1 MENIEKL
8 NEQFLHIQGLLSKKD
23 FAAAIEL
30 LDSMFKEYSA
40 IDWVGDNKITDAE
53 SEQMQK
59 LHYVYK
65 DFYAHHLITYY
76 CQLFTALVSLLDE
89 AAKYKNSITKA
100 YAHVDSILAEL
111 ENLEKVTQ
119 SEDSHNKLWLER
131 SDYKT
136 VKSMLSDCCGLP
148 QCGISQEDYQDFL
161 YTYNHQPDLLDD
173 EDTVEDDEDTV
184 EDDEDGY
191 LDMDN
196 DYDDIEDYFEK
207 KSWCNIHFY
216 CLGVVKSCTVG
227 GNINYRSII
236 DKLQHDIGI
245 SPEVW
250 QLKDDSEFNVVKKM
264 EALVTSKLC
273 NFNPTIDID
282 HNILPTLLEQVDN
295 SNAPL
300 SIEVVA
306 TLNYRELGTTCIG
319 YVVSGKLTVGDKVK
333 LNFALGNGEHAPE
346 LDDND
351 VLSAKVTWIETN
363 GTELTTKA
371 IANQTLSFGLDIERF
386 LLPETI
392 SSVEHYEV

>member
-1 MENIEKL
+1 MKDINVL
-8 NEQFLHIQGLLSKKD
+8 NEKFLTAQELWEKNE
-23 FAAAIEL
+23 FASAFEM
-30 LDSMFKEYSA
+30 LDGMYKEYSA
-40 IDWVGDNKITDAE
+40 MDWIEEGVSTDADANE
-53 SEQMQK
+53 LQQA
-59 LHYVYK
+59 LHYIYK
-65 DFYAHHLITYY
+65 DFYAHHLINYY

-111 ENLEKVTQ
+111 GNLEKVAP
-119 SEDSHNKLWLER
+119 SEDSHHRLWLER

-161 YTYNHQPDLLDD
+161 YTYNHQPDLL
-173 EDTVEDDEDTV
+173 DDEDTV

-250 QLKDDSEFNVVKKM
+250 QLKDDSEFKVVKKM

-333 LNFALGNGEHAPE
+333 LNFALGNGEHAPK

-371 IANQTLSFGLDIERF
+371 IANQSLSFRLDIERY

-392 SSVEHYEV
+392 SSMEHYKV

>member
-1 MENIEKL
+1 MKDINVL
-8 NEQFLHIQGLLSKKD
+8 NEKFLTAQELWEKNE
-23 FAAAIEL
+23 FASAFEM
-30 LDSMFKEYSA
+30 LDGMYKEYSA
-40 IDWVGDNKITDAE
+40 MDWIEEGVSTDADAN
-53 SEQMQK
+53 EQQQA
-59 LHYVYK
+59 LHYIYK
-65 DFYAHHLITYY
+65 DFYAHHLINYY

-89 AAKYKNSITKA
+89 AAKYKNNITKA

-111 ENLEKVTQ
+111 ENLEKVAP
-119 SEDSHNKLWLER
+119 SEYSHHKLWLER

-173 EDTVEDDEDTV
+173 EDTGEDDED
-184 EDDEDGY
+184 DY
-191 LDMDN
+191 FDMDN

-250 QLKDDSEFNVVKKM
+250 QLKDDSEFKVVKKM
-264 EALVTSKLC
+264 EDFVTSKLC

-333 LNFALGNGEHAPE
+333 LNFALGNGEHTPE

-371 IANQTLSFGLDIERF
+371 IANQTLSFGLDIERY

-392 SSVEHYEV
+392 SSVEHCKV

>member
-1 MENIEKL
+1 MKDINVL
-8 NEQFLHIQGLLSKKD
+8 NEKFLTAQELWKKNE
-23 FAAAIEL
+23 FASAFEM
-30 LDSMFKEYSA
+30 LDGMYKEYSA
-40 IDWVGDNKITDAE
+40 MDWIEEGVSTDADAN
-53 SEQMQK
+53 EQQQA
-59 LHYVYK
+59 LHYIYK
-65 DFYAHHLITYY
+65 DFYAHHLINYY

-89 AAKYKNSITKA
+89 AAKYKNNITKA

-111 ENLEKVTQ
+111 ENLEKVAP
-119 SEDSHNKLWLER
+119 SEYSHHKLWLER

-173 EDTVEDDEDTV
+173 EDTGEDDED
-184 EDDEDGY
+184 DY
-191 LDMDN
+191 FDMDN
-196 DYDDIEDYFEK
+196 DYDDIEDYFER

-264 EALVTSKLC
+264 EDFVTSKLC

-333 LNFALGNGEHAPE
+333 LNFALGNGEHTPK

-371 IANQTLSFGLDIERF
+371 IANQTLSFGLDIERY

-392 SSVEHYEV
+392 SSVEHYKV

>member
-1 MENIEKL
+1 MKDINVL
-8 NEQFLHIQGLLSKKD
+8 NEKFLTAQELWEKNE
-23 FAAAIEL
+23 FASAFEM
-30 LDSMFKEYSA
+30 LDGMYKEYSA
-40 IDWVGDNKITDAE
+40 MDWIEEGVSTDADAN
-53 SEQMQK
+53 EQQQA
-59 LHYVYK
+59 LHYIYK
-65 DFYAHHLITYY
+65 DFYAHHLINYY

-89 AAKYKNSITKA
+89 AAKYKNNITKA

-111 ENLEKVTQ
+111 ENLEKVAP
-119 SEDSHNKLWLER
+119 SEYSHHKLWLER

-173 EDTVEDDEDTV
+173 EDTGEDDED
-184 EDDEDGY
+184 DY
-191 LDMDN
+191 FDMDN

-250 QLKDDSEFNVVKKM
+250 QLKDDSEFKVVKKM
-264 EALVTSKLC
+264 EDFVTSKLC

-333 LNFALGNGEHAPE
+333 LNFALGNGEHTPK

-371 IANQTLSFGLDIERF
+371 IANQTLSFGLDIERY

-392 SSVEHYEV
+392 SSVEHYKV

>member
-1 MENIEKL
+1 MKDINVL
-8 NEQFLHIQGLLSKKD
+8 NEKFLTAQELWKKNE
-23 FAAAIEL
+23 FASAFEM
-30 LDSMFKEYSA
+30 LDGMYKEYSA
-40 IDWVGDNKITDAE
+40 MDWIEEGVSTDADANE
-53 SEQMQK
+53 LQQA
-59 LHYVYK
+59 LHYIYK
-65 DFYAHHLITYY
+65 DFYAHHLINYY

-89 AAKYKNSITKA
+89 AAKYKNNITKA

-111 ENLEKVTQ
+111 ENLEKVAP
-119 SEDSHNKLWLER
+119 SEYSHHKLWLER

-173 EDTVEDDEDTV
+173 EDTGEDDED
-184 EDDEDGY
+184 DY
-191 LDMDN
+191 FDMDN

-236 DKLQHDIGI
+236 DKLQYDIGI

-333 LNFALGNGEHAPE
+333 LNFALGNGEHTPK

-371 IANQTLSFGLDIERF
+371 IANQTLSFGLDIERY

-392 SSVEHYEV
+392 SSVEHYKV

>member
-1 MENIEKL
+1 MKDINVL
-8 NEQFLHIQGLLSKKD
+8 NEKFLTAQELWEKNE
-23 FAAAIEL
+23 FASAFEM
-30 LDSMFKEYSA
+30 LDGMYKEYSA
-40 IDWVGDNKITDAE
+40 MDWIEEGVSTDADANE
-53 SEQMQK
+53 LQQA
-59 LHYVYK
+59 LHYIYK
-65 DFYAHHLITYY
+65 DFYAHHLINYY

-111 ENLEKVTQ
+111 GNLEKVAP
-119 SEDSHNKLWLER
+119 SEDSHHKLWLER

-173 EDTVEDDEDTV
+173 EDTVEDDED
-184 EDDEDGY
+184 DY
-191 LDMDN
+191 FDMDN

-250 QLKDDSEFNVVKKM
+250 QLKDDSEFKVVKKM

-306 TLNYRELGTTCIG
+306 TLNYSELGTTCIG

-333 LNFALGNGEHAPE
+333 LNFALGNGEHAPK

-371 IANQTLSFGLDIERF
+371 IANQSLSFGLDIERY

-392 SSVEHYEV
+392 SSVEHYKV

>member
-1 MENIEKL
+1 MKDINVL
-8 NEQFLHIQGLLSKKD
+8 NEKFLTAQELWKKNE
-23 FAAAIEL
+23 FASAFEM
-30 LDSMFKEYSA
+30 LDGIYKEYSA
-40 IDWVGDNKITDAE
+40 MDWIEEGVSTDADAN
-53 SEQMQK
+53 EQQQA
-59 LHYVYK
+59 LHYIYK
-65 DFYAHHLITYY
+65 DFYAHHLINYY

-89 AAKYKNSITKA
+89 AAKYKNNITKA

-111 ENLEKVTQ
+111 ENLEKVAP
-119 SEDSHNKLWLER
+119 SEYSHHKLWLER

-173 EDTVEDDEDTV
+173 EDTGEDDED
-184 EDDEDGY
+184 DY
-191 LDMDN
+191 FDMDN

-371 IANQTLSFGLDIERF
+371 IANQTLSFGLDIERY

-392 SSVEHYEV
+392 SGVEHYKV

>member
-1 MENIEKL
+1 MKDINVL
-8 NEQFLHIQGLLSKKD
+8 NEKFLTAQELWKKNE
-23 FAAAIEL
+23 FASAFEM
-30 LDSMFKEYSA
+30 LDGMYKEYSA
-40 IDWVGDNKITDAE
+40 MDWIEEGVSTDADAN
-53 SEQMQK
+53 EQQQA
-59 LHYVYK
+59 LHYIYK
-65 DFYAHHLITYY
+65 DFYAHHLINYY

-89 AAKYKNSITKA
+89 AAKYKNNITKA

-111 ENLEKVTQ
+111 ENLEKVAP
-119 SEDSHNKLWLER
+119 SEYSHHKLWLER

-136 VKSMLSDCCGLP
+136 VKSMLSDCCELP

-173 EDTVEDDEDTV
+173 EDTGEDDED
-184 EDDEDGY
+184 DY
-191 LDMDN
+191 FYMDN

-250 QLKDDSEFNVVKKM
+250 QLKDDSEFKVVKKM
-264 EALVTSKLC
+264 EDFVTSKLC

-333 LNFALGNGEHAPE
+333 LNFALGNGEHTPE

-363 GTELTTKA
+363 GIELTTKA
-371 IANQTLSFGLDIERF
+371 IANQTLSFGLDIERY

-392 SSVEHYEV
+392 SSVEHYKV

>member
-1 MENIEKL
+1 MKDINVL
-8 NEQFLHIQGLLSKKD
+8 NEKFLTAQELWEKNE
-23 FAAAIEL
+23 FASAFEM
-30 LDSMFKEYSA
+30 LDGMYKEYSA
-40 IDWVGDNKITDAE
+40 MDWIEEGVSTDADAN
-53 SEQMQK
+53 EQQQA
-59 LHYVYK
+59 LHYIYK
-65 DFYAHHLITYY
+65 DFYAHHLINYY

-89 AAKYKNSITKA
+89 AAKYKNNITKA

-111 ENLEKVTQ
+111 ENLEKVAP
-119 SEDSHNKLWLER
+119 SEYSHHKLWLER

-173 EDTVEDDEDTV
+173 EDTGEDDED
-184 EDDEDGY
+184 DY
-191 LDMDN
+191 FDMDN

-250 QLKDDSEFNVVKKM
+250 QLKDDSEFKVVKKM
-264 EALVTSKLC
+264 EDFVTSKLC

-333 LNFALGNGEHAPE
+333 LNFALGNGEHTPE

-371 IANQTLSFGLDIERF
+371 IANQTLSFGLDIERY

>member
-1 MENIEKL
+1 MKDINVL
-8 NEQFLHIQGLLSKKD
+8 NEKFLTAQELWKKNE
-23 FAAAIEL
+23 FASAFEM
-30 LDSMFKEYSA
+30 LDEMYKEYSA
-40 IDWVGDNKITDAE
+40 MDWIEEGVSTDADANE
-53 SEQMQK
+53 LQQA
-59 LHYVYK
+59 LHYIYK

-111 ENLEKVTQ
+111 ENLEKVAP
-119 SEDSHNKLWLER
+119 SEYSHHKLWLER

-161 YTYNHQPDLLDD
+161 YTYTHQPDLLDD
-173 EDTVEDDEDTV
+173 EDTVEDDE
-184 EDDEDGY
+184 EGC

-250 QLKDDSEFNVVKKM
+250 QLKDDSEFKVVKKM

-392 SSVEHYEV
+392 SSVEHYKV

>member
-1 MENIEKL
+1 MKEINVL
-8 NEQFLHIQGLLSKKD
+8 NEKFLTAQELWEKNE
-23 FAAAIEL
+23 FASAFEM
-30 LDSMFKEYSA
+30 LDGMYKEYSA
-40 IDWVGDNKITDAE
+40 MDWIEEGVSTDADANE
-53 SEQMQK
+53 LQQA
-59 LHYVYK
+59 LHYIYK
-65 DFYAHHLITYY
+65 DFYAHHLINYY

-111 ENLEKVTQ
+111 GNLEKVAP
-119 SEDSHNKLWLER
+119 SEDSHHKLWLER

-161 YTYNHQPDLLDD
+161 YTYNHQPDLL
-173 EDTVEDDEDTV
+173 DDEDTV

-250 QLKDDSEFNVVKKM
+250 QLKDDSEFKVVKKM

-333 LNFALGNGEHAPE
+333 LNFALGNGEHTPK

-371 IANQTLSFGLDIERF
+371 IANQTLSFGLDIERY

-392 SSVEHYEV
+392 SGVEHYKV

>member
-1 MENIEKL
+1 MKDINVL
-8 NEQFLHIQGLLSKKD
+8 NEKFLTAQELWEKNE
-23 FAAAIEL
+23 FASAFEM
-30 LDSMFKEYSA
+30 LDGMYKEYSA
-40 IDWVGDNKITDAE
+40 MDWIEEGVSTDADAN
-53 SEQMQK
+53 EQQQA
-59 LHYVYK
+59 LHYIYK
-65 DFYAHHLITYY
+65 DFYAHHLINYY

-111 ENLEKVTQ
+111 GNLEKVAP
-119 SEDSHNKLWLER
+119 SEDSHHKLWLER

-136 VKSMLSDCCGLP
+136 VKSILSDCCGLP

-173 EDTVEDDEDTV
+173 EDTGEDDED
-184 EDDEDGY
+184 DY
-191 LDMDN
+191 FDMDN

-236 DKLQHDIGI
+236 DKLQYDIGI

-250 QLKDDSEFNVVKKM
+250 QLKDDSEFKVVKKM

-333 LNFALGNGEHAPE
+333 LNFALGNGEHTPK

-371 IANQTLSFGLDIERF
+371 IANQTLSFGLDIERY

-392 SSVEHYEV
+392 SGVEHYKV

>member
-1 MENIEKL
+1 MKDINVL
-8 NEQFLHIQGLLSKKD
+8 NEKFLTAQELWKKNE
-23 FAAAIEL
+23 FASAFEM
-30 LDSMFKEYSA
+30 LDGMYKEYSA
-40 IDWVGDNKITDAE
+40 MDWIEEGVSTDADAN
-53 SEQMQK
+53 EQQQA
-59 LHYVYK
+59 LHYIYK
-65 DFYAHHLITYY
+65 DFYAHHLINYY

-89 AAKYKNSITKA
+89 AAKYKNNITKA

-111 ENLEKVTQ
+111 ENLEKVAP
-119 SEDSHNKLWLER
+119 SEYSHHKLWLER

-173 EDTVEDDEDTV
+173 EDTGEDDED
-184 EDDEDGY
+184 DY
-191 LDMDN
+191 FDMDN

-250 QLKDDSEFNVVKKM
+250 QLKDDSEFKVVKKM

-333 LNFALGNGEHAPE
+333 LNFALGNGEHTPK

-371 IANQTLSFGLDIERF
+371 IANQTLSFGLDIERY

-392 SSVEHYEV
+392 SGVEHYKV

>member
-1 MENIEKL
+1 MKDINVL
-8 NEQFLHIQGLLSKKD
+8 NEKFLTAQELWKKNE
-23 FAAAIEL
+23 FASAFEM
-30 LDSMFKEYSA
+30 LDGMYKEYSA
-40 IDWVGDNKITDAE
+40 MDWIEEGVSTDADANE
-53 SEQMQK
+53 LQQA
-59 LHYVYK
+59 LHYIYK
-65 DFYAHHLITYY
+65 DFYAHHLINYY

-89 AAKYKNSITKA
+89 AAKYKNNITKA

-111 ENLEKVTQ
+111 ENLEKVAP
-119 SEDSHNKLWLER
+119 SEYSHHKLWLER

-173 EDTVEDDEDTV
+173 EDTG

-250 QLKDDSEFNVVKKM
+250 QLKDDSEFKVVKKM

-333 LNFALGNGEHAPE
+333 LNFALGNGEHTPE

-371 IANQTLSFGLDIERF
+371 IANQTLSFGLDIERY

-392 SSVEHYEV
+392 SSVEHYKV

>member
-1 MENIEKL
+1 MKDINVL
-8 NEQFLHIQGLLSKKD
+8 NEKFLTAQELWKKNE
-23 FAAAIEL
+23 FASAFEM
-30 LDSMFKEYSA
+30 LDGMYKEYSA
-40 IDWVGDNKITDAE
+40 MDWIEEGVSTDADAN
-53 SEQMQK
+53 EQQQA
-59 LHYVYK
+59 LHYIYK
-65 DFYAHHLITYY
+65 DFYAHHLINYY

-89 AAKYKNSITKA
+89 AAKYKNNITKA

-111 ENLEKVTQ
+111 ENLEKVAP
-119 SEDSHNKLWLER
+119 SEYSHHKLWLER

-173 EDTVEDDEDTV
+173 EDTGEDDED
-184 EDDEDGY
+184 DY
-191 LDMDN
+191 FDMDN

-250 QLKDDSEFNVVKKM
+250 QLKDDSEFKVVKKM
-264 EALVTSKLC
+264 EDFVTSKLC

-306 TLNYRELGTTCIG
+306 TLNYIELGTTCIG

-333 LNFALGNGEHAPE
+333 LNFALGNREHTPE

-371 IANQTLSFGLDIERF
+371 IANQTLSFGLDIERY

-392 SSVEHYEV
+392 SSVEHYKV

>member
-1 MENIEKL
+1 MEDIEKL

-23 FAAAIEL
+23 FDAAIEL

-40 IDWVGDNKITDAE
+40 IDWVVDNKITDAE
-53 SEQMQK
+53 SEQMQM

-111 ENLEKVTQ
+111 GNLEKVTP
-119 SEDSHNKLWLER
+119 SEDSHHKLWLER
-131 SDYKT
+131 RDYKN
-136 VKSMLSDCCGLP
+136 VKSVLSDCCGLP

-161 YTYNHQPDLLDD
+161 YTYNHQPDLL
-173 EDTVEDDEDTV
+173 DDEDTV

-264 EALVTSKLC
+264 EDLVTSKLC

-392 SSVEHYEV
+392 SSVEHYKV

>member
-1 MENIEKL
+1 MKDINVL
-8 NEQFLHIQGLLSKKD
+8 NEKFLTAQELWKKNE
-23 FAAAIEL
+23 FASAFEM
-30 LDSMFKEYSA
+30 LDGMYKEYSA
-40 IDWVGDNKITDAE
+40 MDWIEEGVSTDADAN
-53 SEQMQK
+53 EQQQA
-59 LHYVYK
+59 LHYIYK
-65 DFYAHHLITYY
+65 DFYAHHLINYY

-89 AAKYKNSITKA
+89 AAKYKNNITKA

-111 ENLEKVTQ
+111 ENLEKVAP
-119 SEDSHNKLWLER
+119 SEYSHHKLWLER

-173 EDTVEDDEDTV
+173 EDTGEDDEDDYFDV
-184 EDDEDGY
+184 
-191 LDMDN
+191 DN

-250 QLKDDSEFNVVKKM
+250 QLKDDSEFKVVKKM

-333 LNFALGNGEHAPE
+333 LNFALGNGEHTPK

-371 IANQTLSFGLDIERF
+371 IANQTLSFGLDIERY

-392 SSVEHYEV
+392 SSVEHYKV

>member
-1 MENIEKL
+1 MKDINVL
-8 NEQFLHIQGLLSKKD
+8 NEKFLTAQELWKKNE
-23 FAAAIEL
+23 FASASEM
-30 LDSMFKEYSA
+30 LDGMYKEYSA
-40 IDWVGDNKITDAE
+40 MDWIEEGVSTDADAN
-53 SEQMQK
+53 EQQQA
-59 LHYVYK
+59 LHYIYK
-65 DFYAHHLITYY
+65 DFYAHHLINYY

-89 AAKYKNSITKA
+89 AAKYKNNITKA

-111 ENLEKVTQ
+111 ENLEKVAP
-119 SEDSHNKLWLER
+119 SEYSHHKLWLER

-173 EDTVEDDEDTV
+173 EDTGEDDED
-184 EDDEDGY
+184 DY
-191 LDMDN
+191 FDMDN

-371 IANQTLSFGLDIERF
+371 IANQTLSFGLDIERY

-392 SSVEHYEV
+392 SGVEHYKV

>member
-1 MENIEKL
+1 MKDINVL
-8 NEQFLHIQGLLSKKD
+8 NEKFLTAQELWKKNE
-23 FAAAIEL
+23 FASAFEM
-30 LDSMFKEYSA
+30 LDGMYKEYSA
-40 IDWVGDNKITDAE
+40 MDWIEEGVSTDADAN
-53 SEQMQK
+53 EQQQA
-59 LHYVYK
+59 LHYIYK
-65 DFYAHHLITYY
+65 DFYAHHLINYY

-89 AAKYKNSITKA
+89 AAKYKNNITKA

-111 ENLEKVTQ
+111 ENLEKVAP
-119 SEDSHNKLWLER
+119 SEYSHHKLWLER

-161 YTYNHQPDLLDD
+161 YTYNHQPDLLD
-173 EDTVEDDEDTV
+173 EEETVEDDED
-184 EDDEDGY
+184 DY
-191 LDMDN
+191 FDMDN

-250 QLKDDSEFNVVKKM
+250 QLKDDSEFKVVKKM

-371 IANQTLSFGLDIERF
+371 IANQTLSFGLDIERY

-392 SSVEHYEV
+392 SGVEHYKV

>member
-1 MENIEKL
+1 MKDINVL
-8 NEQFLHIQGLLSKKD
+8 NEKFLTAQELWEKNE
-23 FAAAIEL
+23 FASAFEM
-30 LDSMFKEYSA
+30 LDGMYKEYSA
-40 IDWVGDNKITDAE
+40 MDWIEEGVSTDADAN
-53 SEQMQK
+53 EQQQA
-59 LHYVYK
+59 LHYIYK
-65 DFYAHHLITYY
+65 DFYAHHLINYY

-111 ENLEKVTQ
+111 GNLEKVAP
-119 SEDSHNKLWLER
+119 SEDSHHKLWLER
-131 SDYKT
+131 SVYKN

-148 QCGISQEDYQDFL
+148 QCGILQEDYQDFL

-173 EDTVEDDEDTV
+173 EDTGEDDED
-184 EDDEDGY
+184 DY

-216 CLGVVKSCTVG
+216 CLGVVKSCTAG

-250 QLKDDSEFNVVKKM
+250 QLKDDSEFKVVKKM

-333 LNFALGNGEHAPE
+333 LNFALGNGEHTPK

-371 IANQTLSFGLDIERF
+371 IANQTLSFGLDIERY

-392 SSVEHYEV
+392 SGVEHYKV

>member
-1 MENIEKL
+1 MKDINVL
-8 NEQFLHIQGLLSKKD
+8 NEKFLTAQELWEKNE
-23 FAAAIEL
+23 FASAFEM
-30 LDSMFKEYSA
+30 LDGMYKEYSA
-40 IDWVGDNKITDAE
+40 MDWIEEGVSTDADANE
-53 SEQMQK
+53 LQQA
-59 LHYVYK
+59 LHYIYK
-65 DFYAHHLITYY
+65 DFYAHHLINYY

-111 ENLEKVTQ
+111 GNLEKVAP
-119 SEDSHNKLWLER
+119 SEDSHHRLWLER

-173 EDTVEDDEDTV
+173 EDTGEDDED
-184 EDDEDGY
+184 DY
-191 LDMDN
+191 FDMDN

-216 CLGVVKSCTVG
+216 CLGVVESCTVG

-250 QLKDDSEFNVVKKM
+250 QLKDDSEFKVVKKM
-264 EALVTSKLC
+264 EDFVTSKLC

-333 LNFALGNGEHAPE
+333 LNFALGNGEHTPE

-371 IANQTLSFGLDIERF
+371 IANQTLSFGLDIERY

-392 SSVEHYEV
+392 SSVEHYKV

>member
-1 MENIEKL
+1 MKDINVL
-8 NEQFLHIQGLLSKKD
+8 NEKFLTAQELWKKNE
-23 FAAAIEL
+23 FASAFEM
-30 LDSMFKEYSA
+30 LDGMYKEYSA
-40 IDWVGDNKITDAE
+40 MDWIEEGVSTDADAN
-53 SEQMQK
+53 EQQQA
-59 LHYVYK
+59 LHYIYK
-65 DFYAHHLITYY
+65 DFYAHHLINYY

-89 AAKYKNSITKA
+89 AAKYKNNITKA

-111 ENLEKVTQ
+111 EKLEKVAP
-119 SEDSHNKLWLER
+119 SEYSHHKLWLER

-173 EDTVEDDEDTV
+173 EDTGEDDED
-184 EDDEDGY
+184 DY
-191 LDMDN
+191 FDMDN

-250 QLKDDSEFNVVKKM
+250 QLKDDSEFKVVKKM
-264 EALVTSKLC
+264 EDFVTSKLC

-371 IANQTLSFGLDIERF
+371 IANQTLSFGLDIERY

-392 SSVEHYEV
+392 SGVEHYKV

>member
-1 MENIEKL
+1 MKDIHVL
-8 NEQFLHIQGLLSKKD
+8 NEKFLTAQELWKKNE
-23 FAAAIEL
+23 FASAFEM
-30 LDSMFKEYSA
+30 LDGMYKEYSA
-40 IDWVGDNKITDAE
+40 MDWIEEGVSTDADAN
-53 SEQMQK
+53 EQQQA
-59 LHYVYK
+59 LHYIYK
-65 DFYAHHLITYY
+65 DFYAHHLINYY

-89 AAKYKNSITKA
+89 AAKYKNNITKA

-111 ENLEKVTQ
+111 ENLEKVAP
-119 SEDSHNKLWLER
+119 SEYSHHKLWLER

-173 EDTVEDDEDTV
+173 EDTGEDDED
-184 EDDEDGY
+184 DY
-191 LDMDN
+191 FDMDN

-216 CLGVVKSCTVG
+216 CLGVVKSCTIG

-250 QLKDDSEFNVVKKM
+250 QLKDDSEFKVVKKM

-333 LNFALGNGEHAPE
+333 LNFALGNGEHTPK

-371 IANQTLSFGLDIERF
+371 IANQTLSFGLDIERY

-392 SSVEHYEV
+392 SGVEHYKV

>member
-1 MENIEKL
+1 MKDINVL
-8 NEQFLHIQGLLSKKD
+8 NEKFLTAQELWEKNE
-23 FAAAIEL
+23 FASAFEM
-30 LDSMFKEYSA
+30 LDGMYKEYSA
-40 IDWVGDNKITDAE
+40 MDWIEEGVSTDADAN
-53 SEQMQK
+53 EQQQA
-59 LHYVYK
+59 LHYIYK
-65 DFYAHHLITYY
+65 DFYAHHLINYY

-111 ENLEKVTQ
+111 GNLEKVAP
-119 SEDSHNKLWLER
+119 SEDSHHKLWLER
-131 SDYKT
+131 SDYKN
-136 VKSMLSDCCGLP
+136 VKSVLSDCCGLP

-173 EDTVEDDEDTV
+173 EDTGEDDED
-184 EDDEDGY
+184 DY
-191 LDMDN
+191 FDMDN

-227 GNINYRSII
+227 VNINYRSII

-250 QLKDDSEFNVVKKM
+250 QLKDDSEFKVVKKM

-333 LNFALGNGEHAPE
+333 LNFALGNGEHTPE

-371 IANQTLSFGLDIERF
+371 IANQTLSFGLDIERY

-392 SSVEHYEV
+392 SSVEHYKV

>member
-1 MENIEKL
+1 MKDINVL
-8 NEQFLHIQGLLSKKD
+8 NEKFLTAQELWKKNE
-23 FAAAIEL
+23 FASAFEM
-30 LDSMFKEYSA
+30 LDGMYKEYSA
-40 IDWVGDNKITDAE
+40 MDWIEEGVSTDADAN
-53 SEQMQK
+53 EQQQA
-59 LHYVYK
+59 LHYIYK
-65 DFYAHHLITYY
+65 DFYAHHLINYY

-89 AAKYKNSITKA
+89 AAKYKNNITKA

-111 ENLEKVTQ
+111 ENLEKVAP
-119 SEDSHNKLWLER
+119 SEYSHHKLWLER

-173 EDTVEDDEDTV
+173 EDTGEDDED
-184 EDDEDGY
+184 DY
-191 LDMDN
+191 FDMDN

-250 QLKDDSEFNVVKKM
+250 QLKDDSEFKVVKKM

-333 LNFALGNGEHAPE
+333 LNFALGNGEHTPE

-371 IANQTLSFGLDIERF
+371 IANQTLSFGLDIERY

-392 SSVEHYEV
+392 SSVEHYKV

>member
-1 MENIEKL
+1 MKDINVL
-8 NEQFLHIQGLLSKKD
+8 NEKFLTAQELWEKNE
-23 FAAAIEL
+23 FASAFEM
-30 LDSMFKEYSA
+30 LDGMYKEYSA
-40 IDWVGDNKITDAE
+40 MDWIEEGVSTDADAN
-53 SEQMQK
+53 EQQQA
-59 LHYVYK
+59 LHYIYK
-65 DFYAHHLITYY
+65 DFYAHHLINYY

-89 AAKYKNSITKA
+89 AAKYKNNITKA

-111 ENLEKVTQ
+111 ENLEKVAP
-119 SEDSHNKLWLER
+119 SEDSHHKLWLER
-131 SDYKT
+131 RDYKN
-136 VKSMLSDCCGLP
+136 VKSVLSDCCGLP

-173 EDTVEDDEDTV
+173 EDTGEDDED
-184 EDDEDGY
+184 DY
-191 LDMDN
+191 LDMD

-250 QLKDDSEFNVVKKM
+250 QLKDDREFKVVKKM

-392 SSVEHYEV
+392 SSVEHYKV

>member
-1 MENIEKL
+1 MKDINVL
-8 NEQFLHIQGLLSKKD
+8 NEKFLTAQELWKKNE
-23 FAAAIEL
+23 FASAFEM
-30 LDSMFKEYSA
+30 LDGMYKEYSA
-40 IDWVGDNKITDAE
+40 MDWIEEGVSTDADAN
-53 SEQMQK
+53 EQQHA
-59 LHYVYK
+59 LHYIYK
-65 DFYAHHLITYY
+65 DFYAHHLINYY

-89 AAKYKNSITKA
+89 AAKYKNNITKA

-111 ENLEKVTQ
+111 ENLEKVAP
-119 SEDSHNKLWLER
+119 SEYSHHKLWLER

-173 EDTVEDDEDTV
+173 EDTGEDDED
-184 EDDEDGY
+184 DY
-191 LDMDN
+191 FYMDN

-250 QLKDDSEFNVVKKM
+250 QLKDDSEFKVVKKM
-264 EALVTSKLC
+264 EDFVTSKLC

-333 LNFALGNGEHAPE
+333 LNFALGNGEHTPE

-371 IANQTLSFGLDIERF
+371 IANQTLSFGLDIERY

-392 SSVEHYEV
+392 SSVEHYKV

>member
-1 MENIEKL
+1 MKDINVL
-8 NEQFLHIQGLLSKKD
+8 NEKFLTAQELWKKNE
-23 FAAAIEL
+23 FASAFEM
-30 LDSMFKEYSA
+30 LDGMYKEYSA
-40 IDWVGDNKITDAE
+40 MDWIEEGVSTDADAN
-53 SEQMQK
+53 EQQQA
-59 LHYVYK
+59 LHYIYK
-65 DFYAHHLITYY
+65 DFYAHHLINYY

-89 AAKYKNSITKA
+89 AAKYKNNITKA

-111 ENLEKVTQ
+111 ENLEKVAP
-119 SEDSHNKLWLER
+119 SEDSHHKLWLER
-131 SDYKT
+131 RDYKN
-136 VKSMLSDCCGLP
+136 VKSVLSDCCGLP

-173 EDTVEDDEDTV
+173 EDTGEDDED
-184 EDDEDGY
+184 DY
-191 LDMDN
+191 FDMDN

-250 QLKDDSEFNVVKKM
+250 QLKDDSEFKVVKKM
-264 EALVTSKLC
+264 EDFVTSKLC

-333 LNFALGNGEHAPE
+333 LNFALGNGEHTPE

-371 IANQTLSFGLDIERF
+371 IANQTLSFGLDIERY

-392 SSVEHYEV
+392 SSVEHYKV

>member
-1 MENIEKL
+1 MKDINVL
-8 NEQFLHIQGLLSKKD
+8 NEKFLTAQELWEKNE
-23 FAAAIEL
+23 FASAFEM
-30 LDSMFKEYSA
+30 LDEMYKEYSA
-40 IDWVGDNKITDAE
+40 MDWIEEGVSTDADAN
-53 SEQMQK
+53 EQQQA
-59 LHYVYK
+59 LHYIYK

-89 AAKYKNSITKA
+89 AAKYKNNITKA

-111 ENLEKVTQ
+111 EKLEKVAP
-119 SEDSHNKLWLER
+119 SEDSHHKLWLER
-131 SDYKT
+131 SDYKN

-173 EDTVEDDEDTV
+173 EDTVEDDED
-184 EDDEDGY
+184 DY
-191 LDMDN
+191 LDMD

-250 QLKDDSEFNVVKKM
+250 QLKDDREFKVVKKM

-273 NFNPTIDID
+273 HFNPTIDID

-333 LNFALGNGEHAPE
+333 LNYALGNGEHAPE

-371 IANQTLSFGLDIERF
+371 IANQTLSFGLDIERY

-392 SSVEHYEV
+392 SSVEHYKV

>member
-1 MENIEKL
+1 MKDINVL
-8 NEQFLHIQGLLSKKD
+8 NEKFLTAQELWKKNE
-23 FAAAIEL
+23 FASAFEM
-30 LDSMFKEYSA
+30 LDGMYKEYSA
-40 IDWVGDNKITDAE
+40 MDWIEEGVSTDADAN
-53 SEQMQK
+53 EQQQA
-59 LHYVYK
+59 LHYIYK
-65 DFYAHHLITYY
+65 DFYAHHLINYY

-89 AAKYKNSITKA
+89 AAKYKNNITKA

-111 ENLEKVTQ
+111 ENLEKVAP
-119 SEDSHNKLWLER
+119 SEYSHHKLWLER

-173 EDTVEDDEDTV
+173 EDTGEDDED
-184 EDDEDGY
+184 DY
-191 LDMDN
+191 FDMDN

-250 QLKDDSEFNVVKKM
+250 QLKGDSEFKVVKKM

-300 SIEVVA
+300 SVEVVA

-333 LNFALGNGEHAPE
+333 LNFALGNGEHTPE

-371 IANQTLSFGLDIERF
+371 IANQTLSFGLDIERY

-392 SSVEHYEV
+392 SSVEHYKV

>member
-1 MENIEKL
+1 MKDINVL
-8 NEQFLHIQGLLSKKD
+8 NEKFLTAQELWEKNE
-23 FAAAIEL
+23 FASAFEM
-30 LDSMFKEYSA
+30 LDEMYKEYSA
-40 IDWVGDNKITDAE
+40 MDWIEEGVSTDADANE
-53 SEQMQK
+53 LQQA
-59 LHYVYK
+59 LHYIK
-65 DFYAHHLITYY
+65 KKFYAHHLITYY

-111 ENLEKVTQ
+111 GNLEKVAP
-119 SEDSHNKLWLER
+119 SEDSHHRLWLER
-131 SDYKT
+131 RDYKN

-161 YTYNHQPDLLDD
+161 YTYNHQPDLL
-173 EDTVEDDEDTV
+173 DDEDTV

-227 GNINYRSII
+227 ENIKYRSII

-250 QLKDDSEFNVVKKM
+250 QLKDYSEFKVVKKM
-264 EALVTSKLC
+264 EAFVTSKLC
-273 NFNPTIDID
+273 NFNPAIDID
-282 HNILPTLLEQVDN
+282 HNILPMLLEQVDN

-371 IANQTLSFGLDIERF
+371 IANQTLSFGLDTERY

-392 SSVEHYEV
+392 SSVEHYKV

>member
-1 MENIEKL
+1 MKDINVL
-8 NEQFLHIQGLLSKKD
+8 NEKFLTAQELWKKNE
-23 FAAAIEL
+23 FASAFEM
-30 LDSMFKEYSA
+30 LDGMYKEYSA
-40 IDWVGDNKITDAE
+40 MDWIEEGVSTDADAN
-53 SEQMQK
+53 EQQQA
-59 LHYVYK
+59 LHYIYK
-65 DFYAHHLITYY
+65 DFYAHHLINYY

-89 AAKYKNSITKA
+89 AAKYKNNITKA

-111 ENLEKVTQ
+111 ENLEKVAP
-119 SEDSHNKLWLER
+119 SEYSHHKLWLER

-173 EDTVEDDEDTV
+173 EDTVEDDED
-184 EDDEDGY
+184 DY
-191 LDMDN
+191 FDMDN

-250 QLKDDSEFNVVKKM
+250 QLKDDSEFKVVKKM

-333 LNFALGNGEHAPE
+333 LNFALGNGEHAPK

-371 IANQTLSFGLDIERF
+371 IANQTLSFGLDIERY

-392 SSVEHYEV
+392 SSVEHYKV

>member
-1 MENIEKL
+1 MKDINVL
-8 NEQFLHIQGLLSKKD
+8 NEKFLTAQELWKKNE
-23 FAAAIEL
+23 FASAFEM
-30 LDSMFKEYSA
+30 LDGMYKEYSA
-40 IDWVGDNKITDAE
+40 MDWIEEGVSTDADAN
-53 SEQMQK
+53 EQQQA
-59 LHYVYK
+59 LHYIYK
-65 DFYAHHLITYY
+65 DFYAHHLINYY

-89 AAKYKNSITKA
+89 AAKYKNNITKA

-111 ENLEKVTQ
+111 ENLEKVAP
-119 SEDSHNKLWLER
+119 SEYSHHKLWLER

-173 EDTVEDDEDTV
+173 EDTGEDDED
-184 EDDEDGY
+184 DY
-191 LDMDN
+191 FDMDN

-250 QLKDDSEFNVVKKM
+250 QLKDDSEFKVVKKM
-264 EALVTSKLC
+264 EDCVTSKLC

-333 LNFALGNGEHAPE
+333 LNFALGNGEHTPE

-371 IANQTLSFGLDIERF
+371 IANQTLSFGLDIERY

-392 SSVEHYEV
+392 SSVEHYKV

>member
-1 MENIEKL
+1 MKDINVL
-8 NEQFLHIQGLLSKKD
+8 NEKFLTAQELWKKNE
-23 FAAAIEL
+23 FASAFEM
-30 LDSMFKEYSA
+30 LDGMYKEYSA
-40 IDWVGDNKITDAE
+40 MDWIEEGVSTDADAN
-53 SEQMQK
+53 EQQQA
-59 LHYVYK
+59 LHYIYK
-65 DFYAHHLITYY
+65 DFYAHHLINYY

-89 AAKYKNSITKA
+89 AAKYKNNITKA

-111 ENLEKVTQ
+111 ENLEKVAP
-119 SEDSHNKLWLER
+119 SEYSHHKLWLER

-173 EDTVEDDEDTV
+173 EDTGEDDED
-184 EDDEDGY
+184 DY
-191 LDMDN
+191 FDMDN

-333 LNFALGNGEHAPE
+333 LNFALGNGEHTPE

-371 IANQTLSFGLDIERF
+371 IANQTLSFGLDIERY

-392 SSVEHYEV
+392 SSVEHYKV

>member
-1 MENIEKL
+1 MKDINVL
-8 NEQFLHIQGLLSKKD
+8 NEKFLTAQELWKKNE
-23 FAAAIEL
+23 FASAFEM
-30 LDSMFKEYSA
+30 LDGMYKEYSA
-40 IDWVGDNKITDAE
+40 MDWIEEGVSTDADAN
-53 SEQMQK
+53 EQQQA
-59 LHYVYK
+59 LHYIYK
-65 DFYAHHLITYY
+65 DFYAHHLINYY

-89 AAKYKNSITKA
+89 AAKYKNNITKA

-111 ENLEKVTQ
+111 ENLEKVAP
-119 SEDSHNKLWLER
+119 SEYSHHKLWLER

-173 EDTVEDDEDTV
+173 EDTGEDDED
-184 EDDEDGY
+184 DY
-191 LDMDN
+191 FDMDN

-371 IANQTLSFGLDIERF
+371 ISNQTLSFGLDIERY

-392 SSVEHYEV
+392 SGVEHYKV

>member
-1 MENIEKL
+1 MKDINVL
-8 NEQFLHIQGLLSKKD
+8 NEKFLTAQELWEKNE
-23 FAAAIEL
+23 FASAFEM
-30 LDSMFKEYSA
+30 LDGMYKEYSA
-40 IDWVGDNKITDAE
+40 MDWIEEGVSTDADAN
-53 SEQMQK
+53 EQQQA
-59 LHYVYK
+59 LHYIYK
-65 DFYAHHLITYY
+65 DFYAHHLINYY

-89 AAKYKNSITKA
+89 AAKYKNNITKA

-111 ENLEKVTQ
+111 ENLEKVAP
-119 SEDSHNKLWLER
+119 SEYSHHKLWLER

-173 EDTVEDDEDTV
+173 EDTGEDDED
-184 EDDEDGY
+184 DY
-191 LDMDN
+191 FDMDN

-250 QLKDDSEFNVVKKM
+250 QLKDDSEFKVVKKM
-264 EALVTSKLC
+264 EDFVTSKLC
-273 NFNPTIDID
+273 NFNPTRDID

-333 LNFALGNGEHAPE
+333 LNFALGNGEHAPK

-371 IANQTLSFGLDIERF
+371 IANQSLSFGLDIERY

-392 SSVEHYEV
+392 SSVEHYKV

>member
-1 MENIEKL
+1 MKDINVL
-8 NEQFLHIQGLLSKKD
+8 NEKFLTAQELWEKNE
-23 FAAAIEL
+23 FASAFEM
-30 LDSMFKEYSA
+30 LDEMYKEYSA
-40 IDWVGDNKITDAE
+40 MDWIEEGVSTDADAN
-53 SEQMQK
+53 EQQQA
-59 LHYVYK
+59 LHYIYK

-89 AAKYKNSITKA
+89 AAKYKNNITKA

-111 ENLEKVTQ
+111 ENLEKVAP
-119 SEDSHNKLWLER
+119 SEDSHHKLWLER
-131 SDYKT
+131 SDYKN

-173 EDTVEDDEDTV
+173 EDTGEDDED
-184 EDDEDGY
+184 DY
-191 LDMDN
+191 LDMD

-250 QLKDDSEFNVVKKM
+250 QLKDDREFKVVKKM

-282 HNILPTLLEQVDN
+282 HNILPTLLKQVDN

-392 SSVEHYEV
+392 SSVEHYKV

>member
-1 MENIEKL
+1 MKDINVL
-8 NEQFLHIQGLLSKKD
+8 NEKFLTAQELWEKNE
-23 FAAAIEL
+23 FASAFEM
-30 LDSMFKEYSA
+30 LDGMYKEYSA
-40 IDWVGDNKITDAE
+40 MDWIEEGVSTDADAN
-53 SEQMQK
+53 EQQQA
-59 LHYVYK
+59 LHYIYK
-65 DFYAHHLITYY
+65 DFYAHHLINYY

-89 AAKYKNSITKA
+89 AAKYKNNITKA

-111 ENLEKVTQ
+111 ENLEKVAP
-119 SEDSHNKLWLER
+119 SEYSHHKLWLER

-148 QCGISQEDYQDFL
+148 KCGISQEDYQDFL

-173 EDTVEDDEDTV
+173 EDTGEDDED
-184 EDDEDGY
+184 DY
-191 LDMDN
+191 FDMDN

-250 QLKDDSEFNVVKKM
+250 QLKDDSEFKVVKKM
-264 EALVTSKLC
+264 EDFVTSKLC

-333 LNFALGNGEHAPE
+333 LNFALGNGEHTPE

-371 IANQTLSFGLDIERF
+371 IANQTLSFGLDIERY

-392 SSVEHYEV
+392 SSVEHYKV